1 MAQECFDKL
10 LSEAYGDAPD
20 SPCQCF
26 EAADE
31 QPPAEAKHECQTLI
45 MT

>member
-10 LSEAYGDAPD
+10 LEAYGDAPD
-20 SPCQCF
+20 SPCF